1 MYLQGMSGKSW
12 YSLIEATSDDVR
24 RLSAVDRFSSIPVSV
39 KENVAEHSFWVTLY
53 TAAIH
58 RFLDS
63 PDHLYGPL
71 LLRAVTHDLEE
82 CVSGDVVL
90 PLKYS
95 TPELKEEV
103 DRASEL
109 LLHRMVP
116 PEIRELRRELV
127 PPGEDWDYINCVVKA
142 ADWLS
147 LFQYMRREASR
158 GNREII
164 PFYNRMVRDFAEAA
178 GHAPDYLTGF
188 YNCLVSESNGV
199 LRDCFGGLLEKE
211 RWNRVI

>member
-12 YSLIEATSDDVR
+12 CSLIEATSDDIR

-39 KENVAEHSFWVTLY
+39 KETVAEHSFWVTLY
-53 TAAIH
+53 AAAIY
-58 RFLDS
+58 RFLES

-82 CVSGDVVL
+82 CISGDIVR

-103 DRASEL
+103 DRASEML
-109 LLHRMVP
+109 LNRMVP
-116 PEIRELRRELV
+116 EEILDLRKELV

-147 LFQYMRREASR
+147 LFQYMRREAAR

-164 PFYNRMVRDFAEAA
+164 PFYNRMIRDLSEAA
-178 GHAPDYLTGF
+178 KQAPDYLVSF
-188 YNCLVSESNGV
+188 YNCLISEANGV
-199 LRDCFGGLLEKE
+199 LRDCFGRLLEKE

>member
-1 MYLQGMSGKSW
+1 MSGKSW
-12 YSLIEATSDDVR
+12 CSLIEATSDDIR

-39 KENVAEHSFWVTLY
+39 KETVAEHSFWVTLY
-53 TAAIH
+53 AAAIY
-58 RFLDS
+58 RFLES

-82 CVSGDVVL
+82 CISGDIVR

-103 DRASEL
+103 DRASEML
-109 LLHRMVP
+109 LNRMVP
-116 PEIRELRRELV
+116 EEILDLRKELV

-147 LFQYMRREASR
+147 LFQYMRREAAR

-164 PFYNRMVRDFAEAA
+164 PFYNRMIRDLSEAA
-178 GHAPDYLTGF
+178 KQAPDYLVSF
-188 YNCLVSESNGV
+188 YNCLISEANGV
-199 LRDCFGGLLEKE
+199 LRDCFGRLLEKE